1 MLLAET
7 MILLEIIFVLI
18 VALILLPV
26 SLLVLQVLVSLFP
39 YRKKNLAKQL
49 RPSIAVLIPAHNESD
64 SMIPTLKSVWAQ
76 LTDQDRMIVIADN
89 CSDNT
94 ADIAADNRAE
104 VIERF
109 DDNYRG
115 KGYALDFGMRHLERQ
130 SSQPDVVIIIDADC
144 LLQANALE
152 TLALAAMQRQRPVQ
166 SLYLMASP
174 PGAGLKTK
182 IAEFAWVVKNWSRA
196 LGYMRLG
203 LPCQLMGTGM
213 AFVWEQIRSADLA
226 SGHIVED
233 LKLGLDFAEQRLA
246 PSFCPEAE
254 VSSVFPLNKEGMN
267 SQRTRWEH
275 GHLGVI
281 VKEGPKLILHSARS
295 HNMGMLALALDM
307 CVPPLALLMLSV
319 VFLAVLATVII
330 AVSGSLLPWISAFA
344 PMLLLGISILLAW
357 FRFGRHILSLSDLAY
372 APVYALLKIPVY
384 LKFLVKR
391 QVEWVRS
398 HRD

>member
-26 SLLVLQVLVSLFP
+26 SLLVLQVLASLFP

-64 SMIPTLKSVWAQ
+64 SMIPTLQSVWAQ

-104 VIERF
+104 VIKRF

-182 IAEFAWVVKNWSRA
+182 IAEFAWVVKNWLRA

-281 VKEGPKLILHSARS
+281 VKEGPELILHSARS

-319 VFLAVLATVII
+319 VFLVVVATVII